1 MNTSLST
8 VDPRDLPVSP
18 DKEEPAGDNTHD
30 RAPRDATEDEDDTD
44 PDTVSNS
51 GAVLTGN
58 IGDASAGPESGDDI
72 ETDADAGSDSAGE
85 EDAPE
90 GSDAVVHDIDDASQP
105 RSGGLNR
112 SERAPEVDAD
122 SPRGGGS

>member
-1 MNTSLST
+1 MNSST
-8 VDPRDLPVSP
+8 PTIDPRGLPVSP
-18 DKEEPAGDNTHD
+18 DKEEPAGDNTHE

-44 PDTVSNS
+44 PDTASNS

-58 IGDASAGPESGDDI
+58 IGDASAGPDSGDDI
-72 ETDADAGSDSAGE
+72 EADADAGSASADE

-90 GSDAVVHDIDDASQP
+90 GSDAVVHDIDDAGPP

-112 SERAPEVDAD
+112 SERAPELDTD